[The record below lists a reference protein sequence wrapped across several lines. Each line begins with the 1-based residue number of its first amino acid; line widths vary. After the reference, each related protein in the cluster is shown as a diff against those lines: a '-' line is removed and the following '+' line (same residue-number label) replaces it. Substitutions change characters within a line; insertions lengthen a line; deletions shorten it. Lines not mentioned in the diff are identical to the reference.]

1 MNGKIRE
8 NYTGAKHQ
16 MNSGILFIVSAPSG
30 AGKTSLL
37 KALLGRHQEQIQQPV
52 QMRALSVSHT
62 TRQPRSREVNG
73 EHYHFVSVD
82 AFQRMEREQ
91 AFLESAQVFDNFYG
105 TAEASVRQ
113 QLETGGDVILEIDW
127 QGARQVRERFADAVS
142 IFVVPPSIEA
152 LRERLSSRGQ
162 DSDGII
168 ERRMADALSEMSH
181 YDEYDYIVI
190 NDLFEQG
197 VDDLDAVMRTQHLS
211 LKRQQVSIPSQLK
224 TGN

>member
-1 MNGKIRE
+1 
-8 NYTGAKHQ
+8 

-37 KALLGRHQEQIQQPV
+37 KALLGRRQEQIQQPV
-52 QMRALSVSHT
+52 QKRVLSISHT
-62 TRQPRSREVNG
+62 TRQPRSGEVNG
-73 EHYHFVSVD
+73 EHYHFVSVA

-105 TAEASVRQ
+105 TAEVSVRQ
-113 QLETGGDVILEIDW
+113 QLETGRDVILEIDW

-197 VDDLDAVMRTQHLS
+197 VDDLGAVMRGQHLI
-211 LKRQQVSIPSQLK
+211 LKRQQASTPSQLK
-224 TGN
+224 AGV

>member
-1 MNGKIRE
+1 
-8 NYTGAKHQ
+8 
-16 MNSGILFIVSAPSG
+16 MNSGILYIVSAPSG

-37 KALLGRHQEQIQQPV
+37 KALLERQQEDSQVPV
-52 QMRALSVSHT
+52 QKRVLSVSHT
-62 TRQPRSREVNG
+62 TRQPRPGEVNG
-73 EHYHFVSVD
+73 EHYHFVSIEQ
-82 AFQRMEREQ
+82 FQRMVGEK

-113 QLETGGDVILEIDW
+113 QLETGRDVILEIDW

-211 LKRQQVSIPSQLK
+211 LKRQQISIPSQLK

>member
-1 MNGKIRE
+1 
-8 NYTGAKHQ
+8 

-37 KALLGRHQEQIQQPV
+37 KALLERRQEEIQQPLQQRV
-52 QMRALSVSHT
+52 LSVSHT
-62 TRQPRSREVNG
+62 TRQPRPGEVNG
-73 EHYHFVSVD
+73 EHYHFVSVEQ
-82 AFQRMEREQ
+82 FQQMVGER
-91 AFLESAQVFDNFYG
+91 AFLESAQVFDNYYG

-113 QLETGGDVILEIDW
+113 QLETGKDVILEIDW

-142 IFVVPPSIEA
+142 IFVVPPSIDA

-162 DSDGII
+162 DSSEII

-181 YDEYDYIVI
+181 YDEYDYIVV

-197 VDDLDAVMRTQHLS
+197 VDDLEAVMQVQHLT
-211 LKRQQVSIPSQLK
+211 LKRQKDSIPPQLK
-224 TGN
+224 AGV

>member
-1 MNGKIRE
+1 
-8 NYTGAKHQ
+8 

-37 KALLGRHQEQIQQPV
+37 KALLEKEQDEILQPL
-52 QMRALSVSHT
+52 QNRALSVSHT
-62 TRQPRSREVNG
+62 TRQPRPGEVNG

-113 QLETGGDVILEIDW
+113 QLETGKDVILEIDW
-127 QGARQVRERFADAVS
+127 QGTRQVRERFADAVS

-162 DSDGII
+162 DSDEII

-197 VDDLDAVMRTQHLS
+197 VEDLDAVMRTQHLT
-211 LKRQQVSIPSQLK
+211 LKRQQASIPSQLK
-224 TGN
+224 TGV

>member
-1 MNGKIRE
+1 
-8 NYTGAKHQ
+8 

-37 KALLGRHQEQIQQPV
+37 KALLERRREEIRQPV
-52 QMRALSVSHT
+52 QERALSVSHT
-62 TRQPRSREVNG
+62 TRQARPGEVNG

-82 AFQRMEREQ
+82 EFQRMQREQ

-105 TAEASVRQ
+105 TAEASVRE
-113 QLETGGDVILEIDW
+113 QLETGRDIILEIDW
-127 QGARQVRERFADAVS
+127 QGARQVRQRFADAVS
-142 IFVVPPSIEA
+142 IFVAPPSIEA

-162 DSDGII
+162 DSDEII

-197 VDDLDAVMRTQHLS
+197 VDDLEAVMRVQHLT
-211 LKRQQVSIPSQLK
+211 LERQQASIPSQLK
-224 TGN
+224 TGI

>member
-1 MNGKIRE
+1 
-8 NYTGAKHQ
+8 

-37 KALLGRHQEQIQQPV
+37 KALLERRQGEIQQPLQQRV
-52 QMRALSVSHT
+52 LSVSHT
-62 TRQPRSREVNG
+62 TRQPRPGEVNG
-73 EHYHFVSVD
+73 EHYHFVSVEQ
-82 AFQRMEREQ
+82 FQQMVGER
-91 AFLESAQVFDNFYG
+91 AFLESAQVFDNYYG

-113 QLETGGDVILEIDW
+113 QLETGKDVILEIDW

-142 IFVVPPSIEA
+142 IFVVPPSVEA

-162 DSDGII
+162 DSDEII

-181 YDEYDYIVI
+181 YDEYDYIVV

-197 VDDLDAVMRTQHLS
+197 VDDLEAVMQVQHLT
-211 LKRQQVSIPSQLK
+211 LKRQKDSIPPQLK
-224 TGN
+224 AGV

>member
-1 MNGKIRE
+1 
-8 NYTGAKHQ
+8 

-37 KALLGRHQEQIQQPV
+37 KALLERRQEVIQQPV
-52 QMRALSVSHT
+52 QKRALSVSHT
-62 TRQPRSREVNG
+62 TRQPRSGEVNG

-91 AFLESAQVFDNFYG
+91 AFLESAQVFDNYYG

-113 QLETGGDVILEIDW
+113 QLETGRDVILEIDW
-127 QGARQVRERFADAVS
+127 QGARQVRERFADAVL

-162 DSDGII
+162 DSDEII

-181 YDEYDYIVI
+181 FDEYDYIVI

-211 LKRQQVSIPSQLK
+211 LERQQASIPSQLK
-224 TGN
+224 TGI